1 MKKILQRIGIAA
13 GVFAVVIIVA
23 IVALTRGEKGPDY
36 EIVTDAAGMTYIA
49 YEDKENN
56 TTYAVVTDE
65 DGNRYAAQFDG
76 NTVGSTVANINNR
89 FDADS
94 IPTNFTGEHIDV
106 TAGTNDYKGEIV
118 TQAPQ
123 VTDPTAQTSA
133 NQDPTQPTTQ
143 PNSQSPEE
151 PTSGNQQTPQVSD
164 PTQQPTTQTPTQQ
177 PQTGLTAY
185 RINKYQQIFAGGT
198 YLMEMTTN
206 DPDLGESPICMAV
219 KNGNMYIDTTMEG
232 MRLKMLYKKDK
243 KTMYLII
250 DEFKKYCKLP
260 DDLMG
265 EDMDMESMMS
275 GFSISDVG
283 NVTAQEVEL
292 NGQKLILET
301 YAASDGSTVNY
312 YFDGEALVRRDS
324 ISPDGTVDSIFIS
337 RFTTDVPDSTFEIP
351 DGYGYLNLS
360 WLGAMM

>member
-1 MKKILQRIGIAA
+1 MKKILQRIAIAA
-13 GVFAVVIIVA
+13 GVFAIVIIAAV
-23 IVALTRGEKGPDY
+23 VSLSRGDKAPSY
-36 EIVTDAAGMTYIA
+36 EVVTDAAGMTYIA
-49 YEDKENN
+49 YEDKEND

-65 DGNRYAAQFDG
+65 NGNRYAAQFDG

-89 FDADS
+89 FDLDT

-106 TAGTNDYKGEIV
+106 TAGSNDYKGDVV
-118 TQAPQ
+118 TQAP
-123 VTDPTAQTSA
+123 VNT
-133 NQDPTQPTTQ
+133 TQPTTQ
-143 PNSQSPEE
+143 PTTVPNSDNQQSP
-151 PTSGNQQTPQVSD
+151 QV
-164 PTQQPTTQTPTQQ
+164 TQPTTVPTTQQ
-177 PQTGLTAY
+177 AQTEIAAY

-198 YLMEMTTN
+198 YLMDMTTN
-206 DPDLGESPICMAV
+206 DPDLGEAPICMAV

-283 NVTAQEVEL
+283 NVTALEVEL

-301 YAASDGSTVNY
+301 YTASDGSTVNY

-337 RFTTDVPDSTFEIP
+337 RFTTDVPDSTFDIP
-351 DGYGYLNLS
+351 KGYGYLNLS

>member
-1 MKKILQRIGIAA
+1 MKKILQRIGITAA
-13 GVFAVVIIVA
+13 VFALVIIVA
-23 IVALTRGEKGPDY
+23 VVALTRGEKGPDY
-36 EIVTDAAGMTYIA
+36 EVVTDAAGMTYIA

-65 DGNRYAAQFDG
+65 NGNRYAAQFDG

-118 TQAPQ
+118 TQAPVQ
-123 VTDPTAQTSA
+123 QPTTQPTT
-133 NQDPTQPTTQ
+133 NPDPTQPTKQ
-143 PNSQSPEE
+143 PDSQSPEE
-151 PTSGNQQTPQVSD
+151 PTTGKQPATE
-164 PTQQPTTQTPTQQ
+164 PTTQQS
-177 PQTGLTAY
+177 QTGLTAY

-206 DPDLGESPICMAV
+206 DPDLGDSPICMAV

-232 MRLKMLYKKDK
+232 MHLKMLYKKDK
-243 KTMYLII
+243 KTMYLIL

-260 DDLMG
+260 EDLMG
-265 EDMDMESMMS
+265 EDMDMDSMMS

-283 NVTAQEVEL
+283 NVTAHEVEL

-301 YAASDGSTVNY
+301 YVASDGSTVNY

-324 ISPDGTVDSIFIS
+324 VSPSGAVDSIFIS
-337 RFTTDVPDSTFEIP
+337 RFTTDVPDSTFDIP